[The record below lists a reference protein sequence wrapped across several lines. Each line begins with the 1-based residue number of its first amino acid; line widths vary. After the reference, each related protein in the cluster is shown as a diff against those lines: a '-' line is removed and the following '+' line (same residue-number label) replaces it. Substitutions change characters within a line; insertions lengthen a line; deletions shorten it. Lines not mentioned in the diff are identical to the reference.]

1 MEAIKKGLTV
11 QEHCDKLTLICH
23 SGFANAVVR
32 HVSGDLVRPVTDVEM
47 VGEEIALIISRGE

>member
-11 QEHCDKLTLICH
+11 QELCDKLTLICH

-32 HVSGDLVRPVTDVEM
+32 HVTGDLVRPVTDVEM
-47 VGEEIALIISRGE
+47 VGEEIALILSREE